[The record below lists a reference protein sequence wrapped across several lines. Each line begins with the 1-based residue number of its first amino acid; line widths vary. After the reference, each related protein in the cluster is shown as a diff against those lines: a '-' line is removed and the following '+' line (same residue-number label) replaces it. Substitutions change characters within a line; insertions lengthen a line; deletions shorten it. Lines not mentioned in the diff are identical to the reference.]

1 LFALGN
7 SRVIQ
12 KSFVVLA
19 TACGALFAGAFQAMA
34 ADPIDPDV
42 AVTRAWTGCYAGV
55 NAGYVRGDDDATD
68 SPFTEG
74 AFAGSGASWNS
85 PPGAAYET
93 IGSDGSGAIGGVELG
108 CDYEVPAGGLNLVF
122 GGAAD
127 FSLMNVSGEG
137 TSAISSDTHTSFD
150 ADWTGTLRARVGLAS
165 PDVLFYATGGLA
177 VADIGVRA
185 FDLSTV
191 PTPGTMD
198 VSGGGTETG
207 WVVGGGAE
215 WRLASNWSVSAEYL
229 HFDFGDITATG
240 PASFPPGAF
249 PRFENDVNFDVVR
262 VGLKWRM

>member
-1 LFALGN
+1 
-7 SRVIQ
+7 
-12 KSFVVLA
+12 
-19 TACGALFAGAFQAMA
+19 MA
-34 ADPIDPDV
+34 ADPVVSDPDV
-42 AVTRAWTGCYAGV
+42 AVTRAWSGCYAGV
-55 NAGYVRGDDDATD
+55 NVGYVRGDDDATD
-68 SPFTEG
+68 APFTEG
-74 AFAGSGASWNS
+74 PFAGSGASWNS
-85 PPGAAYET
+85 PPGVSYET

-108 CDYEVPAGGLNLVF
+108 CDYEAPMGGLAMVF
-122 GGAAD
+122 GGAVD

-150 ADWTGTLRARVGLAS
+150 ADWAGTLRAASAS
-165 PDVLFYATGGLA
+165 PRRTCCFTPPAA
-177 VADIGVRA
+177 WQWRISACA
-185 FDLSTV
+185 PSTLRRL

-215 WRLASNWSVSAEYL
+215 WRFASNWSVSAEYL

-249 PRFENDVNFDVVR
+249 PRFENEVTFDTVR

>member
-1 LFALGN
+1 L
-7 SRVIQ
+7 IQ
-12 KSFVVLA
+12 KRFVVLA
-19 TACGALFAGAFQAMA
+19 TACGALLAGAIQAMA

-42 AVTRAWTGCYAGV
+42 AVGRAWTGCYAGV
-55 NAGYVRGDDDATD
+55 NVGYVRGDDDATD

-74 AFAGSGASWNS
+74 PFAGSGASWNS
-85 PPGAAYET
+85 PPGAPYET
-93 IGSDGSGAIGGVELG
+93 IGSDGSSAIGGVEVG
-108 CDYEVPAGGLNLVF
+108 CDYQVPAGGLNLVF

-127 FSLMNVSGEG
+127 FSFMNVTGEG
-137 TSAISSDTHTSFD
+137 TSAVSADTHTSFD

-185 FDLSTV
+185 FDLSTA

-207 WVVGGGAE
+207 WVIGGGAE
-215 WRLASNWSVSAEYL
+215 WRFASNWSISAEYL
-229 HFDFGDITATG
+229 HFDFEDITATG
-240 PASFPPGAF
+240 PAAFPPGAF
-249 PRFENDVNFDVVR
+249 PRFENDVEFDTVR